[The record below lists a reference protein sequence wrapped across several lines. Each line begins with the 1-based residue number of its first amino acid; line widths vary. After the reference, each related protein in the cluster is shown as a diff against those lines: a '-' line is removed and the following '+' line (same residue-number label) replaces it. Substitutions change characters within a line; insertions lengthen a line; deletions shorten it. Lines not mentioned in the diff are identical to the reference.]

1 MIVVDS
7 SALIAIL
14 LEESDH
20 RAFIKVI
27 ASNED
32 VIIAAPNALEA
43 VMVAV
48 GKLGEAG
55 RQKIEALLA
64 ESGTRTVGMDAEH
77 LAIAVEAFMQYGRGR
92 NHPARLNYGDC
103 MSYALAKSLD
113 APLLYK
119 GGDFSKTDIL
129 SAL

>member
-1 MIVVDS
+1 MDS

-14 LEESDH
+14 LEEPGHLDFVE
-20 RAFIKVI
+20 AL
-27 ASNED
+27 AMNED
-32 VIIAAPNALEA
+32 VVIAVPNALET

-55 RQKIEALLA
+55 RWQAEAVMS
-64 ESGTRTVGMDAEH
+64 ESGTSLVAMESGH
-77 LAIAVEAFMQYGRGR
+77 LGIAVDAFMAFGRGR

-103 MSYALAKSLD
+103 MAYALAKSLD
-113 APLLYK
+113 APLLFK
-119 GGDFSKTDIL
+119 GDDFVHTDVK